1 MGNVLRNK
9 YTVLKVY
16 CDSVPS
22 DTLEISLLTA
32 ANKNGVIRLDIT
44 EGGKSSKF
52 QMNMDGETRKKVIDA
67 LQNIEANLLILN
79 N

>member
-1 MGNVLRNK
+1 MGNILRNK
-9 YTVLKVY
+9 DTILKVY

-32 ANKNGVIRLDIT
+32 ANKDSVIRLDIT
-44 EGGKSSKF
+44 EGSRSSKF
-52 QMNMDGETRKKVIDA
+52 HMNMDGETRKKVIDA